1 MIAKRRGRLF
11 TGICVL
17 AVFLLLTGIV
27 FAATRGRSSYRGR
40 RSYYRRTTSSS
51 SGRKMR
57 SLKQVWSKN
66 FLKGFKISGTFNRT
80 DIRSV
85 LRIFYEQTGLNFVI
99 TQNVRGQVTGRFNNV
114 PALEALITVLRVNN
128 LYFIEEG
135 SIIRVVPPDEYRNDI
150 IKKNLVTRIFN
161 INHAQ
166 YKSLKAALDPILTE
180 GVGKVALDAKSNRL
194 MITDLKD
201 NFKEIKKVIKA
212 FSKAARQVYIDIK
225 VVRVELTKGHTH
237 GVNWNALNIGNYVS
251 FSSLFKAAD
260 SGTDYFGQTAFSFT
274 KNKLEINGFLQMLS
288 TFQEVSLL
296 TSPKIVATHG
306 EKALIHIGDNIPYV
320 SKISSNTTT
329 GASES
334 TVSFLDAGIKFEV
347 TPYIGKDNTI
357 RLKFKVEI
365 SSATMLDVT
374 TDQKAPQKNITR
386 AESVI
391 LCRNKALIVIGGLFE
406 NRVEL
411 DEKKVPL
418 LGDIPILKYLFS
430 WKSKEKSKREIAI
443 LIQPSLIDESSSRV
457 KKNVQKILKTEKKK

>member
-1 MIAKRRGRLF
+1 MTNQRGRF
-11 TGICVL
+11 VFRIGIVT
-17 AVFLLLTGIV
+17 FLLFVLLVGAI
-27 FAATRGRSSYRGR
+27 SSQKRTVYTGR
-40 RSYYRRTTSSS
+40 RRYYRRTTSGS

-66 FLKGFKISGTFNRT
+66 FLKGYKISGTFNRS
-80 DIRSV
+80 DIRAV

-135 SIIRVVPPDEYRNDI
+135 SIIRVVPPDEYREDI
-150 IKKNLVTRIFN
+150 IKKNIATRIFN

-166 YKSLKAALDPILTE
+166 YKSLKAALDPVLTE
-180 GVGKVALDAKSNRL
+180 GVGKVALDAKSNQL
-194 MITDLKD
+194 MITDLKN
-201 NFKEIKKVIKA
+201 NFKQIEKIIKA
-212 FSKAARQVYIDIK
+212 FSSPARQVYIDIK

-237 GVNWNALNIGNYVS
+237 GVNWNALSVGNNYIS
-251 FSSLFKAAD
+251 FASLFKAGS
-260 SGTDYFGQTAFSFT
+260 SGTDNFGELGFKYAKGSID
-274 KNKLEINGFLQMLS
+274 INGFLQMLS
-288 TFQEVSLL
+288 IYQNVSLL
-296 TSPKIVATHG
+296 TSPKIVATHA

-320 SKISSNTTT
+320 SKISENKTSEI
-329 GASES
+329 SES

-347 TPYIGKDNTI
+347 TPYIGKDKTI

-365 SSATMLDVT
+365 STAVMQDVT
-374 TDQKAPQKNITR
+374 SAQKAPKKNITR

-391 LCRNKALIVIGGLFE
+391 LCKDGALVVIGGLFE
-406 NRVEL
+406 HREEV

-430 WKSKEKSKREIAI
+430 WKTKEKAKREIAI
-443 LIQPSLIDESSSRV
+443 LIQPSLIGSGSTQV
-457 KKNVQKILKTEKKK
+457 KKSVRKLLKIEK